1 MVFCKIYE
9 TWSGE
14 ATIAKLLHV
23 LNYDLCSS
31 LFTTKG
37 VCEKLELPEDH
48 VFEDHSDMVRAG
60 MRVSDKFCRDC
71 AGVVAIFAMQLCKVH
86 GSRTVLPEEESNCH
100 REDLDEQHYGDPPVD
115 LGLDSVSEGR
125 HDADSSSD

>member
-48 VFEDHSDMVRAG
+48 VFADHSDMVRAG
-60 MRVSDKFCRDC
+60 MRVSDKFCLDC
-71 AGVVAIFAMQLCKVH
+71 AVVVAIFTKQLCKVH
-86 GSRTVLPEEESNCH
+86 GTRTVLSPSEEDCH
-100 REDLDEQHYGDPPVD
+100 REDLNEQHYGDPPVD
-115 LGLDSVSEGR
+115 LGLDSVSECGY
-125 HDADSSSD
+125 DADGSSN